1 MREPVGL
8 NRLKTSW
15 EKGPEA
21 HLNLWRRLR
30 AGGRQVR
37 VVAVAWEPSLLTRA
51 GRVLSTWV
59 GKDSQDENAPDTLR
73 KAIAEGDWE
82 TIEQHGGLN
91 EVMSRIGKR
100 AEGGR
105 IDGFTLWWPERC
117 RQIGAHP
124 TKGAWCAEVVRGT
137 EPFSRRRHPPPPVA
151 GLPPKMPESAPV
163 KGSGEPLQPPP
174 AERYGPAG
182 HSPVRQVTRRTDH
195 HGGSAPPP
203 VRLRR
208 LRGGRA
214 GAPAGAP
221 QLSLPAG
228 VAPSNQSLR
237 EGYPAAHQG
246 PPEAS
251 PDHKKGVYISGSY
264 RKSERSCT

>member
-51 GRVLSTWV
+51 GRVLSTRV

-124 TKGAWCAEVVRGT
+124 TKGTWCAEVVRGP

-182 HSPVRQVTRRTDH
+182 HSPVRQVTRRTGH

-203 VRLRR
+203 VRLR
-208 LRGGRA
+208 G
-214 GAPAGAP
+214 
-221 QLSLPAG
+221 SLPPINPCGKAIQPPIRG
-228 VAPSNQSLR
+228 LPRRAPTTKRGFTYLDLIGSQRGLALEDGNS
-237 EGYPAAHQG
+237 AARSRRRVTA
-246 PPEAS
+246 PPC
-251 PDHKKGVYISGSY
+251 D
-264 RKSERSCT
+264 R

>member
-51 GRVLSTWV
+51 GKVLAAWV
-59 GKDSQDENAPDTLR
+59 GKDSQDEDSPDTLC
-73 KAIAEGDWE
+73 KAIVEGDWE

-91 EVMSRIGKR
+91 EVMSKIGKR

-105 IDGFTLWWPERC
+105 IDGFTLWRSERC
-117 RQIGAHP
+117 RQIGAHS
-124 TKGAWCAEVVRGT
+124 TKGAWCAEVVRAL
-137 EPFSRRRHPPPPVA
+137 S
-151 GLPPKMPESAPV
+151 
-163 KGSGEPLQPPP
+163 
-174 AERYGPAG
+174 
-182 HSPVRQVTRRTDH
+182 HSPVRQVTRRTGH

-228 VAPSNQSLR
+228 VAPVQIIPAGRRASRLSSRRWGQRSTRRRRSRPQLIHWPRPERLDRAHNQR
-237 EGYPAAHQG
+237 
-246 PPEAS
+246 S
-251 PDHKKGVYISGSY
+251 PT
-264 RKSERSCT
+264 RSARGLAPHSAPSDSWTRG